1 MNRLFP
7 ASIEPAEVPADE
19 LRRLLGYPVGVE
31 VSGRVSRLAQEARSW
46 FEAQAH
52 PWTRGTRLEIEG
64 LQSPEIFL
72 EGGVRLRSE
81 TLANQLSQAGAH
93 AVCIVAVS
101 AGGEVSREVE
111 QRWAA
116 DRLDES
122 FVLDAYA
129 SGVVEELVRR
139 TAVRLC
145 DWAEPKGE
153 VVLPHYSP
161 GYEGWE
167 LDDQKTLLEV
177 VSRADGAL
185 PGPLRALSSGMLEPT
200 KSLLGLF
207 GLTRDASVVTRAPD
221 LCPCTRCSLDSCQ
234 YRRAPYAKETRS
246 GPRTQATVSG
256 SRGAGSRVSGS
267 RAAGSRPDGAPVPG
281 TPGAH
286 RFETVAS
293 SASTSTGPETPSAQ
307 EVPAASEIPAV
318 AEASNRRTEA
328 PTDVYAFPAKALG
341 RWTKEY
347 LQLDTAADGTIVASF
362 RYNGNTCGNMGRPLK
377 LDFTVRLSPGPVGL
391 VIESCGCE
399 PTIEGSSY
407 QAMCASIQE
416 GDGFLRTIR
425 AERPLLGC
433 LLEQVLEWNPV
444 TTPSGCLCGREDR
457 DHKWRIVLQTI
468 HYAIAKGLTG
478 EG

>member
-1 MNRLFP
+1 
-7 ASIEPAEVPADE
+7 
-19 LRRLLGYPVGVE
+19 
-31 VSGRVSRLAQEARSW
+31 
-46 FEAQAH
+46 
-52 PWTRGTRLEIEG
+52 LEIDA
-64 LQSPEIFL
+64 LRSPDIFL
-72 EGGVRLRSE
+72 EGGVRLRSK
-81 TLANQLSQAGAH
+81 TLAGQLSQAGAH

-101 AGGEVSREVE
+101 AGSAVSREVE

-139 TAVRLC
+139 AAVRLC
-145 DWAEPKGE
+145 DWAEPNGE

-161 GYEGWE
+161 GYDGWE

-207 GLTRDASVVTRAPD
+207 GLTRDASVLSRAPD
-221 LCPCTRCSLDSCQ
+221 LCPCTRCSLNSCQ
-234 YRRAPYAKETRS
+234 YRRAPFAKETRS
-246 GPRTQATVSG
+246 RPQSQATFSGPRE
-256 SRGAGSRVSGS
+256 AGPRQ
-267 RAAGSRPDGAPVPG
+267 DGAPVAR

-286 RFETVAS
+286 RFETLAS
-293 SASTSTGPETPSAQ
+293 SASASTGPETPSVQ
-307 EVPAASEIPAV
+307 EAPAAPEISAV
-318 AEASNRRTEA
+318 AEASNSRTEA
-328 PTDVYAFPAKALG
+328 PTDAYAFPAKALA

-377 LDFTVRLSPGPVGL
+377 FDFTVRLSPGPVGL
-391 VIESCGCE
+391 VVESCGCE
-399 PTIEGSSY
+399 PAIEGSSY
-407 QAMCASIQE
+407 QAMCAYIQD
-416 GDGFLRTIR
+416 GDSFLQTIR
-425 AERPLLGC
+425 AEKPLLGC

-468 HYAIAKGLTG
+468 HYAIAKGLVG